1 MIGVTGLSWA
11 VFTAVSYIEV
21 RKKIDEAVDAG
32 QDPYELKV
40 EKRPG
45 QPVKTQR
52 KKPTQKGKSKKE
64 RKKR

>member
-1 MIGVTGLSWA
+1 MRAPASHL
-11 VFTAVSYIEV
+11 
-21 RKKIDEAVDAG
+21 RKIDEAVDAG

-40 EKRPG
+40 EKRPV